1 MEFVRPSGKQS
12 NTQSFVATT
21 KHFLVCLKQCA
32 NTVEALGMTLIGSP
46 GDTTNE
52 REVLMYTCA
61 IVLNIIW

>member
-12 NTQSFVATT
+12 NTQSFVAAT

-46 GDTTNE
+46 GVTTNE
-52 REVLMYTCA
+52 REVLM
-61 IVLNIIW
+61 